1 MKNCSI
7 PSNNGEEDGEFL
19 IVAPKPNA
27 QIHISNV
34 NLGQHLTST
43 R

>member
-1 MKNCSI
+1 MNTCQVS
-7 PSNNGEEDGEFL
+7 SNHSENADEL
-19 IVAPKPNA
+19 LVVAPKPNA
-27 QIHISNV
+27 QIHISNI